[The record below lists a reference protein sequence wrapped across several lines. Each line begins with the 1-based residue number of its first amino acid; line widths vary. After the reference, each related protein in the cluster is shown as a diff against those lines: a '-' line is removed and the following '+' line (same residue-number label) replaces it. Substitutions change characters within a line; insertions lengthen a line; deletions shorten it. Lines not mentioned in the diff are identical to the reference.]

1 MDTEIDNDYSLTED
15 EQKNYALIYLNKLK
29 SPELTPEKKLKSA
42 ARSGHRGTCEK
53 HLYTVEQVDS
63 EFDWLKLLGKK
74 KYIQFLAVRQLVEG
88 IVYGFKN
95 LTIYYKLYEDSS
107 K

>member
-15 EQKNYALIYLNKLK
+15 EQKNYALIYLN
-29 SPELTPEKKLKSA
+29 KLKSA